1 MQRERNDVGFI
12 AIFSKNTKGKIK
24 HLMRTGIIKFYATMK
39 MNEPEPYT
47 LTKTNFRSSILSGKK
62 TSYKD

>member
-12 AIFSKNTKGKIK
+12 AIFSKNAKGKIK

-39 MNEPEPYT
+39 IHS
-47 LTKTNFRSSILSGKK
+47 LTKIAMLENASENIYFKTKNFPS
-62 TSYKD
+62 